1 MLAIGKTKRPLLVE
15 GIAFYAKRL
24 PGLEVVELKDST
36 HAKEAAA
43 VRNAGKPVERLVL
56 FTEEGRQLDSLG
68 FAALLGDWASE
79 RVAMV
84 IGGAGGHTEELRPEA
99 DALLALSAFTFPAST
114 ILEGIVLP

>member
-43 VRNAGKPVERLVL
+43 VRNAGKPVERLVWCSSQKKG
-56 FTEEGRQLDSLG
+56 ESWIH
-68 FAALLGDWASE
+68 WASQ
-79 RVAMV
+79 RCWG
-84 IGGAGGHTEELRPEA
+84 IG
-99 DALLALSAFTFPAST
+99 LLS
-114 ILEGIVLP
+114 GWQW